1 MGSGSLAAI
10 VKESPVRGLQRAGIV
25 LALSL
30 SLLAGCGGD
39 GSDASGSATSP
50 GEVGES
56 PDANSPT
63 EPTGDETA
71 DGFCEEVQ
79 AAEDELTDA
88 TENLDVTDPEGA
100 VAGLD
105 EAVEAMREV
114 DAPAEIADDWEAI
127 VSSTESI
134 LDAVDELD
142 LSDPE
147 SAAQQLEHLSTQL
160 EEDAAAFEEA
170 GDRVDE
176 YLSEEC
182 GITLD

>member
-1 MGSGSLAAI
+1 MH
-10 VKESPVRGLQRAGIV
+10 GLQRAGVV
-25 LALSL
+25 LALSV

-39 GSDASGSATSP
+39 DDSDASGSDASP

-56 PDANSPT
+56 PESGSPS

-71 DGFCEEVQ
+71 ESFCEEVQ
-79 AAEDELTDA
+79 AAEDALTDA
-88 TENLDVTDPEGA
+88 TENLDVTDPDGA
-100 VAGLD
+100 VAALD
-105 EAVEAMREV
+105 DAVEAMREV
-114 DAPAEIADDWEAI
+114 DAPAEIADEWEAI
-127 VSSTESI
+127 VSSTESM

-147 SAAQQLEHLSTQL
+147 SAAQQLEDLSTQL
-160 EEDAAAFEEA
+160 EEDAEALEEA

>member
-1 MGSGSLAAI
+1 M
-10 VKESPVRGLQRAGIV
+10 RWLQRAGVV
-25 LALSL
+25 LALSV
-30 SLLAGCGGD
+30 SLLAGCGGGD
-39 GSDASGSATSP
+39 DSDASGSDASP

-56 PDANSPT
+56 PESGSPS

-71 DGFCEEVQ
+71 ESFCEEVQ
-79 AAEDELTDA
+79 AAEDALTDA
-88 TENLDVTDPEGA
+88 TENLDVTDPDGA
-100 VAGLD
+100 VAALD
-105 EAVEAMREV
+105 DAVEALRGV

-127 VSSTESI
+127 VSSAESM
-134 LDAVDELD
+134 LDAIDELD

-147 SAAQQLEHLSTQL
+147 SVAQQLEDLSAQL
-160 EEDAAAFEEA
+160 EEDAAALEEA

>member
-1 MGSGSLAAI
+1 MH
-10 VKESPVRGLQRAGIV
+10 GLQRAAVV

-39 GSDASGSATSP
+39 DDSDASGSDASP
-50 GEVGES
+50 GEVGGSPES
-56 PDANSPT
+56 SPS

-71 DGFCEEVQ
+71 DSFCDEVQ
-79 AAEDELTDA
+79 AAEDALTEA

-100 VAGLD
+100 VAALD
-105 EAVEAMREV
+105 EAVKAMREV
-114 DAPAEIADDWEAI
+114 DAPAEIADEWEAI

-134 LDAVDELD
+134 LDAVDELN
-142 LSDPE
+142 LSDPD
-147 SAAQQLEHLSTQL
+147 SAAQQLEDLSAQL
-160 EEDAAAFEEA
+160 EEDAEALEQA

>member
-1 MGSGSLAAI
+1 M
-10 VKESPVRGLQRAGIV
+10 RGLQRAGVV
-25 LALSL
+25 LALSV

-39 GSDASGSATSP
+39 DDSDASGSDASP

-56 PDANSPT
+56 PDSDSSS

-71 DGFCEEVQ
+71 DGFCEEVH
-79 AAEDELTDA
+79 AAEDALTDA
-88 TENLDVTDPEGA
+88 TENLDVTDPAGSLA
-100 VAGLD
+100 VLD
-105 EAVEAMREV
+105 EAVKAMRAV

-127 VSSTESI
+127 VSSAESVM
-134 LDAVDELD
+134 DAVDELD

-147 SAAQQLEHLSTQL
+147 SAAQQLEDLSTQL
-160 EEDAAAFEEA
+160 EEDAAALEEA

-176 YLSEEC
+176 YLREEC